1 MAALQSVP
9 IWQFDL
15 LNGLVVALRP
25 GYGRRPNM
33 TCGMLAETSAFKL
46 NRQIVPAHQ
55 HNHAEIITLK
65 NNEPT
70 DFRVATNSH
79 EKNSTPKQDIKS
91 LPAYPTPPPD

>member
-55 HNHAEIITLK
+55 HNHAEITMSLFLALRCMDFPKFLMTFLTVKK
-65 NNEPT
+65 N
-70 DFRVATNSH
+70 AH
-79 EKNSTPKQDIKS
+79 
-91 LPAYPTPPPD
+91 